1 MSRRL
6 EAETIDRLVAQYVD
20 GTTAAEVDRRY
31 GVANS
36 SVLQLVRQAGRQ
48 VRQPRLSIS
57 QTAQLVALY
66 QAGLSQ
72 KDIAARLDRSP
83 SAIWHCLRRA
93 GLVGRNSESSANWRV
108 VLRHGGGLSLRMFR
122 HHVDRQ
128 QRLCASRFGC
138 EPTR

>member
-1 MSRRL
+1 MSGAPASGAGTPWGAFRAAQVGPTKRDVALVLRTRLSAPRSRRL

-20 GTTAAEVDRRY
+20 GTTAAEVGRRY
-31 GVANS
+31 GVAKS

-72 KDIAARLDRSP
+72 KDIAA
-83 SAIWHCLRRA
+83 
-93 GLVGRNSESSANWRV
+93 
-108 VLRHGGGLSLRMFR
+108 
-122 HHVDRQ
+122 
-128 QRLCASRFGC
+128 
-138 EPTR
+138 

>member
-20 GTTAAEVDRRY
+20 GTTAAEVGRRY

-57 QTAQLVALY
+57 QTAQLVSGGVVAE
-66 QAGLSQ
+66 
-72 KDIAARLDRSP
+72 R
-83 SAIWHCLRRA
+83 HCCTT
-93 GLVGRNSESSANWRV
+93 G
-108 VLRHGGGLSLRMFR
+108 
-122 HHVDRQ
+122 
-128 QRLCASRFGC
+128 
-138 EPTR
+138 